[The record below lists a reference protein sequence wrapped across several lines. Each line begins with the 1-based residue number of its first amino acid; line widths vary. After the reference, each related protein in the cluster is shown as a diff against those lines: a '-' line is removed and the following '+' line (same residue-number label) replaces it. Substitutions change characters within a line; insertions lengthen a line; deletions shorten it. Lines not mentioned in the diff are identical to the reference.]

1 MNRLAAALAWIIV
14 APGLAACGGGG
25 GDGRLEFA
33 GFSTLG
39 PGDRVTI
46 EGEARTATYR
56 ADALRSQVTLDA
68 ISSPT
73 NATLNLGIGEDGALD
88 SARIGSATAPVAFD
102 TGRGDTIEALGG
114 ALVATSRNGQ
124 QVAVLADP
132 VANRF
137 EYQTFGVWLTGVG
150 AAQGTLGAGSFGSR
164 TTANSVPRSGTATY
178 EGGSTGVY
186 AGPAG
191 FAHATRSDVE
201 AEVDFDTRR
210 IALDSRRTV
219 QTEILTGREH
229 ENRLLDFSMVG
240 RVTGAGFGGRV
251 EAPIGMTGD
260 LTGGFH
266 GPNAEEMGGTFG
278 MTGRGG
284 SYVGAF
290 GGKR

>member
-14 APGLAACGGGG
+14 APGLAGCGGG
-25 GDGRLEFA
+25 GDGRLDFE

-39 PGDRVTI
+39 PGDQTTI
-46 EGEARTATYR
+46 EGQARTANYR

-68 ISSPT
+68 IGSPA
-73 NATLNLGIGEDGALD
+73 NATLNLRIGDDGKVA
-88 SARIGSATAPVAFD
+88 SARIGSANAPVAFD
-102 TGRGDTIEALGG
+102 KGRGDAIEAAGG
-114 ALVATSRNGQ
+114 ALLATSRNGQ
-124 QVAVLADP
+124 QVAVMADP
-132 VANRF
+132 STNGF

-164 TTANSVPRSGTATY
+164 TTANSMPRSGSATY

-201 AEVDFDTRR
+201 ASVDFDTRR

-219 QTEILTGREH
+219 QTELLTGREH

-240 RVTGAGFGGRV
+240 RVTGAGFGGQV

-278 MTGRGG
+278 MTGQGG